1 MANINKVS
9 RIIVFR
15 GGALGDF
22 LLTLPAIAALRR
34 HFPGTYIELAGYGKS
49 ASIAMTS
56 GIIDR
61 VQSLDSERMA
71 LYFQTSEKLSRDEQE
86 YIRSFDMVI
95 SFLHDPD
102 GILLKNLEDAG
113 AKNIITVSP
122 IVGKKTKGYAS
133 DRFFRGLKDVIGKEK
148 CTPVKLE
155 WPEELRQDALRRL
168 ATDAGNKRVIIVHP
182 GSGSPAKNWPVEKFA
197 MLAKKIRKTAKY
209 QPVIIGGEAD
219 VKAIVIM
226 RGLFPEAH
234 FLVNAPLMDV
244 ASILSVAC
252 GYVGNDSGITHLA
265 AAMGIPVLAL
275 FGPTD
280 PAIWAPRGKNVAIIK
295 SRVPSSESL
304 AGIGVETVF
313 RILIGNIG

>member
-1 MANINKVS
+1 MASRNKALK
-9 RIIVFR
+9 ILVFR

-34 HFPGTYIELAGYGKS
+34 RFPGTYIELAGYGKS

-61 VQSLDSERMA
+61 VQSLDSAHMA

-122 IVGKKTKGYAS
+122 IVGKKTKGHAS
-133 DRFFRGLKDVIGKEK
+133 DHFFRGLKDVIGKEK

-182 GSGSPAKNWPVEKFA
+182 GSGSPAKNWPAEKFA

-209 QPVIIGGEAD
+209 EPIIIAGEAD
-219 VKAIVIM
+219 VKQLAVM
-226 RGLFPEAH
+226 RRLLPGFHVYENIDLLEI
-234 FLVNAPLMDV
+234 
-244 ASILSVAC
+244 ASILSVAR
-252 GYVGNDSGITHLA
+252 GFIGNDSGITHLA